1 VIHSVLDYLM
11 DFKMNEFM
19 DILDK
24 VEHFDLESQTIFV
37 YIINKRYKQNQ
48 RDIFIEDTIESINSI
63 NSGNFS
69 TGTSNDL
76 FKELNI

>member
-1 VIHSVLDYLM
+1 
-11 DFKMNEFM
+11 MNEFM

-24 VEHFDLESQTIFV
+24 VEHFDLESQSIFV
-37 YIINKRYKQNQ
+37 DIINKRYNQNK
-48 RDIFIEDTIESINSI
+48 RDNFIEDTIESIKSI

-69 TGTSNDL
+69 TGSSNEL